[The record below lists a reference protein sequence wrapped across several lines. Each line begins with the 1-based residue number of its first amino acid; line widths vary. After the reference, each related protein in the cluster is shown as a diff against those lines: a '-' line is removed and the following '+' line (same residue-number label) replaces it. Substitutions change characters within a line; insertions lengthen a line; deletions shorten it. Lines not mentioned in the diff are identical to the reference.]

1 MKRHPDFIYRGWKN
15 DLLVWVVIIGII
27 LAISGVAHLAGLTHS
42 ESGNRCE
49 RIAKSAHQSNPAI
62 TERRFYA
69 DCTGTIKATRV
80 Q

>member
-1 MKRHPDFIYRGWKN
+1 MKRHPDFHHLGWKN
-15 DLLVWVVIIGII
+15 DVLVWVAIIGII
-27 LAISGVAHLAGLTHS
+27 LAISGVAHLVGLTH
-42 ESGNRCE
+42 ESGDRCE

-69 DCTGTIKATRV
+69 DCTGAIKATRV